1 MEKEKP
7 IDQAI
12 HQLVGGI
19 LPGDNIIWEVEAGF
33 PLEKFVTH
41 FIQASVR
48 EGFPVIYVSFNRS
61 PGTLYSAYASYIEQD
76 QLILVDCFSSGK
88 GNHDKMFLDS
98 LKQKSAVI
106 HIENP
111 ENTLILQ
118 DTLIQIGKTRG
129 ESARYVFDS
138 LTGMSDLWNSEE
150 TVLRFFGHF
159 CPRLYDLNTLA
170 YWLIEKDAHSP
181 QFLAKIHHITQVV
194 LFGNVSFGIPRLTV
208 KKATGRYCPNLG
220 VPYAFQIDTDKMVID
235 YETREDRELTLI
247 TKIVGTLDKALSPT
261 LFYKQVVD
269 TLASELGMYR
279 VTLALLDRTVNK
291 IKIQAAH
298 GLSPEEQA
306 RGEYKIGEGVT
317 GAVVETGTL
326 VAIPDIRQ
334 DPRFLDRTHARKAD
348 PLQPISFICV
358 PLKIDNETIG
368 ALSADRHYATE
379 DLLQKDIRLLSI
391 IASMVSQVIKINRLA
406 EIDKDQILIR
416 DVKALEE
423 LKNTY
428 RLENIV
434 GQSESMRRILAIAA
448 IAAKSDAS
456 VLITGETGTGKEM
469 IANVIHYNSPRADGP
484 FVKVNCGA
492 LPETLLDS
500 ELFGHVK
507 GAFTGAIQDRKGR
520 FELANGGTLFL
531 DEIAEMS
538 PRLQVKLLRV
548 LQDMEFEPVGSTKTI
563 RVDVRVVAA
572 TNKNLKEEMRAG
584 RFREDL
590 YYRLNVVSIHI
601 PPLRERREDI
611 PLLVNH
617 FMEKYNRA
625 NRKQVKKLS
634 QNVLDLLL
642 EYPWPG
648 NVRELENC
656 IEHAIV
662 MCPSEVLSACFLPVE
677 ILQYKEDEL
686 ARKKK
691 FSPDLEMLRTLIE
704 KFCSQS
710 EDLGLIRQRLLQL
723 VEETVISAGLKA
735 GFSQRTLAK
744 VLNMSRE
751 TLRKRFS
758 GFNESE
764 KS

>member
-1 MEKEKP
+1 
-7 IDQAI
+7 
-12 HQLVGGI
+12 
-19 LPGDNIIWEVEAGF
+19 
-33 PLEKFVTH
+33 
-41 FIQASVR
+41 
-48 EGFPVIYVSFNRS
+48 
-61 PGTLYSAYASYIEQD
+61 
-76 QLILVDCFSSGK
+76 
-88 GNHDKMFLDS
+88 
-98 LKQKSAVI
+98 
-106 HIENP
+106 
-111 ENTLILQ
+111 
-118 DTLIQIGKTRG
+118 
-129 ESARYVFDS
+129 
-138 LTGMSDLWNSEE
+138 
-150 TVLRFFGHF
+150 
-159 CPRLYDLNTLA
+159 
-170 YWLIEKDAHSP
+170 
-181 QFLAKIHHITQVV
+181 
-194 LFGNVSFGIPRLTV
+194 
-208 KKATGRYCPNLG
+208 
-220 VPYAFQIDTDKMVID
+220 
-235 YETREDRELTLI
+235 
-247 TKIVGTLDKALSPT
+247 
-261 LFYKQVVD
+261 
-269 TLASELGMYR
+269 
-279 VTLALLDRTVNK
+279 
-291 IKIQAAH
+291 
-298 GLSPEEQA
+298 
-306 RGEYKIGEGVT
+306 
-317 GAVVETGTL
+317 
-326 VAIPDIRQ
+326 
-334 DPRFLDRTHARKAD
+334 
-348 PLQPISFICV
+348 
-358 PLKIDNETIG
+358 
-368 ALSADRHYATE
+368 
-379 DLLQKDIRLLSI
+379 
-391 IASMVSQVIKINRLA
+391 
-406 EIDKDQILIR
+406 
-416 DVKALEE
+416 
-423 LKNTY
+423 
-428 RLENIV
+428 
-434 GQSESMRRILAIAA
+434 
-448 IAAKSDAS
+448 
-456 VLITGETGTGKEM
+456 
-469 IANVIHYNSPRADGP
+469 
-484 FVKVNCGA
+484 
-492 LPETLLDS
+492 
-500 ELFGHVK
+500 
-507 GAFTGAIQDRKGR
+507 
-520 FELANGGTLFL
+520 
-531 DEIAEMS
+531 
-538 PRLQVKLLRV
+538 VKLLRM
-548 LQDMEFEPVGSTKTI
+548 LQDMEFEHVGSTKTI

>member
-7 IDQAI
+7 IDHVL

-33 PLEKFVTH
+33 PLEKFVANFVQTS
-41 FIQASVR
+41 IEERST
-48 EGFPVIYVSFNRS
+48 VIYVSFNRS
-61 PGTLYSAYASYIEQD
+61 PATLYSAYASYIEQERF
-76 QLILVDCFSSGK
+76 ILVDCFSSGK

-98 LKQKSAVI
+98 LKQKDSVI

-111 ENTLILQ
+111 ENALVLQ
-118 DTLIQIGKTRG
+118 DTLIQLGKTRG
-129 ESARYVFDS
+129 KSARYIFDS
-138 LTGMSDLWNSEE
+138 LTGMGDLWSNEDI
-150 TVLRFFGHF
+150 VLRFFGHF

-194 LFGNVSFGIPRLTV
+194 LFGDVSFGVPRLTV

-220 VPYAFQIDTDKMVID
+220 IPYPFRIDKAKMTID
-235 YETREDRELTLI
+235 YETREDRELGLI
-247 TKIVGTLDKALSPT
+247 TKIVGTLDKALTPP
-261 LFYKQVVD
+261 LFYKQIVD
-269 TLASELGMYR
+269 TLASELGMHR
-279 VTLALLDRTVNK
+279 VTLALLDKTSNK

-306 RGEYKIGEGVT
+306 RGEYKIGEGIT
-317 GAVVETGTL
+317 GEVVETGTL
-326 VAIPDIRQ
+326 MVIPDVRQ
-334 DPRFLDRTHARKAD
+334 DPRFLDRTHTRKAD
-348 PLQPISFICV
+348 PLQPVSFICV
-358 PLKIDNETIG
+358 PLKVDNETIG

-391 IASMVSQVIKINRLA
+391 IASMVSQVIKLNRLA
-406 EIDKDQILIR
+406 EIDKDQILTR
-416 DVKALEE
+416 DEKALEE

-484 FVKVNCGA
+484 FIKVNCGA

-611 PLLVNH
+611 PPLVNY

-625 NRKQVKKLS
+625 NRKNVKKLS

-677 ILQYKEDEL
+677 ILQYKESTL
-686 ARKKK
+686 AKKK
-691 FSPDLEMLRTLIE
+691 EIPPDLETLRTLME
-704 KFCSQS
+704 KFSSQS
-710 EDLGLIRQRLLQL
+710 NDLGEARQLLLKL
-723 VEETVISAGLKA
+723 VEEVVISAGMKA
-735 GFSQRTLAK
+735 GLSQRTLAK
-744 VLNMSRE
+744 KLNISRD
-751 TLRKRFS
+751 TLRKRIS
-758 GFNESE
+758 GFKE
-764 KS
+764 